1 MQLFTKDL
9 KIFCEEVNRPI
20 KKAVIVDNAAYS
32 FVWNIENG
40 VPIIPFYDNKQDRE
54 LFELEKYLKG
64 MIGVEDVREYN
75 K

>member
-1 MQLFTKDL
+1 VQLFTKDL